1 MAGAKAL
8 GEKAGSLPTM
18 GRNAGGNKLQAKKK
32 DIWIT
37 ANTTHRHRRMCL
49 CRCRCTVGVGVRVC
63 VCACVREGRLAV
75 CSPSAICDQWT
86 IKREIRSG
94 GRTITRGPPMT
105 SRLDWARSQNTLDA
119 YCPDDRTRD
128 CLSPNFFAAPIV
140 ATTCATFF
148 APYIRLG
155 LARHCQR
162 LLVGFGRS

>member
-94 GRTITRGPPMT
+94 GENHNSRTSNDFQIGLGQKPEHTRCIL
-105 SRLDWARSQNTLDA
+105 SRRSHARLPLSEWLCFVYGGRHVSFALAWASRARSPLPRA
-119 YCPDDRTRD
+119 SGGLRT
-128 CLSPNFFAAPIV
+128 
-140 ATTCATFF
+140 
-148 APYIRLG
+148 
-155 LARHCQR
+155 
-162 LLVGFGRS
+162 